1 MARTPVVLAS
11 ASPRRAALLRQIGIP
26 FEVVVACVDE
36 TQLPGERPCD
46 YVQRLARL
54 KATAVSAPNRVTLA
68 ADTIVVLDDVIL
80 GKPRD
85 EQDGIEMLLRLQGRS
100 HHVWTGVCVTDG
112 ITERTLCVSARV
124 DFKKLDRDEAAAY
137 VATGEGV
144 DKAGGY
150 GIQGIGGIF
159 AERIKGSYSAVV
171 GLPLKETEELL
182 VEFGIDTWRFR
193 ING

>member
-1 MARTPVVLAS
+1 MVGVPVVLAS

-26 FEVVVACVDE
+26 FEVIAASVDE
-36 TQLPGERPCD
+36 TQLPGESPSE
-46 YVQRLARL
+46 YVQRLAQT
-54 KATAVSAPNRVTLA
+54 KAKAVACPDRVTLA

-85 EQDGIEMLLRLQGRS
+85 EQDSIEMLLSLGGRS
-100 HHVWTGVCVTDG
+100 HWVLTGVCVDNG
-112 ITERTLCVSARV
+112 ITARTLSVSAEV
-124 DFKKLDRDEAAAY
+124 DFKKLDREEACAY
-137 VATGEGV
+137 VATGEGE

-182 VEFGIDTWRFR
+182 VEFGIDTWRYR
-193 ING
+193 CPR